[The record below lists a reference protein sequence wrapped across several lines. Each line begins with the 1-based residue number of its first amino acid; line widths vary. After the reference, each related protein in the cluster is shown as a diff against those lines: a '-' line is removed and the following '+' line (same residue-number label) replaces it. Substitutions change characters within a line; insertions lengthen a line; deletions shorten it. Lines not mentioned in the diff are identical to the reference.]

1 VRFKNIFLLFV
12 FYLESRYQDI
22 RGLVGDDM
30 RDGLNLDIIRSLP
43 VYKPPLP
50 EQHAIAAF
58 LDRETSRIDALI
70 MKKERQIELLHE
82 KRSALISHAV
92 TKGLDPNAKM
102 KDSGIE
108 WLGKVPEW
116 WGVIQIHHLCSVKRG
131 ASPRPIDDSVYF
143 DDDGEYAWVRIS
155 DVTASNKYLMTT
167 EQRLSE
173 YGKQFSVPLEPHEL
187 FLSMAGTVGKP
198 IITMIKC
205 CIHDGFVYF
214 KNIKQNR
221 DFLFYLLSCDSLY
234 GGLGKWGTQLN
245 LNTDTIGQIK
255 IPVPPLPEQHAI
267 AAFLDRETARI
278 DHIIEKINGSI
289 EKLNEYRSAL
299 ISAAV
304 TGKIDLRHEASA

>member
-1 VRFKNIFLLFV
+1 LFF

-131 ASPRPIDDSVYF
+131 ASPRPIDDSVY
-143 DDDGEYAWVRIS
+143 
-155 DVTASNKYLMTT
+155 LMMMVNM
-167 EQRLSE
+167 L
-173 YGKQFSVPLEPHEL
+173 GLE
-187 FLSMAGTVGKP
+187 FQM
-198 IITMIKC
+198 
-205 CIHDGFVYF
+205 
-214 KNIKQNR
+214 
-221 DFLFYLLSCDSLY
+221 
-234 GGLGKWGTQLN
+234 
-245 LNTDTIGQIK
+245 
-255 IPVPPLPEQHAI
+255 
-267 AAFLDRETARI
+267 
-278 DHIIEKINGSI
+278 
-289 EKLNEYRSAL
+289 
-299 ISAAV
+299 
-304 TGKIDLRHEASA
+304 

>member
-1 VRFKNIFLLFV
+1 
-12 FYLESRYQDI
+12 
-22 RGLVGDDM
+22 M

-187 FLSMAGTVGKP
+187 F
-198 IITMIKC
+198 
-205 CIHDGFVYF
+205 
-214 KNIKQNR
+214 
-221 DFLFYLLSCDSLY
+221 
-234 GGLGKWGTQLN
+234 
-245 LNTDTIGQIK
+245 
-255 IPVPPLPEQHAI
+255 
-267 AAFLDRETARI
+267 
-278 DHIIEKINGSI
+278 
-289 EKLNEYRSAL
+289 
-299 ISAAV
+299 
-304 TGKIDLRHEASA
+304 